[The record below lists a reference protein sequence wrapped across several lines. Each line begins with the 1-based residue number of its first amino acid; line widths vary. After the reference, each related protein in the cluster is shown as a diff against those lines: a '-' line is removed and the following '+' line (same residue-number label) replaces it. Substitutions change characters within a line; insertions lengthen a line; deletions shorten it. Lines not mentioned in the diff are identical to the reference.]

1 MSVISSQ
8 ATPHASSASTAT
20 PINDPHAQHKATPER
35 IKPLLKAG
43 PNWSTPPK
51 APDRP
56 RSGPPPSDTSPSTQE
71 VAATK
76 SLQKLNEALT
86 PEIIREIQN
95 DPNSSKSRTITSEF
109 DKLLHPNNVKS
120 LSRGPNARKNVQ
132 VLREI
137 GNKLDKKKIESNLD
151 ASKNHVASDTLDKF
165 RLGIVQAIISSFDG
179 ELWAPVNQFKSSR
192 DQLGDIRK
200 NFSDMESRSK
210 KFVDTGMSL
219 SDAKVDETPE
229 TQGPATYSFKTLS
242 ESTLNAPSEIRNF
255 NSGDKLD
262 LSGIQRQLNRPLQR
276 VERTPEAIGEM
287 QVHYAPDTNTSVV
300 VIADAPHKP
309 PFVLKVF
316 GEVRA
321 SNIVT

>member
-1 MSVISSQ
+1 MPVINSQSS
-8 ATPHASSASTAT
+8 PHAPSASTTT
-20 PINDPHAQHKATPER
+20 PTNDPLVQHRATPER
-35 IKPLLKAG
+35 IKPMLKAG
-43 PNWSTPPK
+43 PNWTATPK

-56 RSGPPPSDTSPSTQE
+56 RSTVPPSETSPSKQE
-71 VAATK
+71 ADATK
-76 SLQKLNEALT
+76 SLLNLNTALT

-120 LSRGPNARKNVQ
+120 LSRGPNARKNVP

-179 ELWAPVNQFKSSR
+179 ELWGPVNQFKSSLE
-192 DQLGDIRK
+192 QLGDIRK

-229 TQGPATYSFKTLS
+229 TQGPATYSFNNLS

-255 NSGDKLD
+255 NSEDKLD

-287 QVHYAPDTNTSVV
+287 QIHHAPDTNTSVV
-300 VIADAPHKP
+300 VVADAPHKP